1 MAIFTLISPLIMVG
15 LLGFILAKSN
25 WFNKSQ
31 VDALSKF
38 TFNIAIPAFLFQQ
51 LANADMSTI
60 NFNIYSAFY
69 LPLLL
74 VYGLAW
80 TINYYFH
87 QHLKGDLP
95 ASAVYAFGASYSN
108 NVIVGMPIALMV
120 LGEQVLPTIFLVISL
135 HSALLIGIT
144 SVLAVNIKQF
154 NGWIFLKQ
162 TFYNPLLIAITGGF
176 IVNLMTIKLPVIV
189 NNSLLLLGKPAIT
202 LALFLLGASLAFYK
216 IRNEVKFIV
225 TASLIKLVL
234 LPTLILLTSHFIF
247 QFSALTTMTLVILS
261 ASPTGVNAYL
271 IAKQHAKHQETIAG
285 IVVITTLMSI
295 ISIPLWIWGLSSLFT
310 L

>member
-15 LLGFILAKSN
+15 FLGFILAKNN

-31 VDALSKF
+31 VDALNKF

-60 NFNIYSAFY
+60 NLNIYCAFY

-74 VYGLAW
+74 VYGIAW

-87 QHLKGDLP
+87 QHLKCDLS

-135 HSALLIGIT
+135 HSALLIGVT

-154 NGWIFLKQ
+154 NWWIFLKQ

-176 IVNLMTIKLPVIV
+176 IINLMTIKLPVIV
-189 NNSLLLLGKPAIT
+189 NDSLLLLGKPAIT

-234 LPTLILLTSHFIF
+234 LPTLILLTGYFIF
-247 QFSALTTMTLVILS
+247 QFSSLTTMTLVILS

-295 ISIPLWIWGLSSLFT
+295 VSIPLWIWGLSSLFT